1 MAQTLGNMGLEKFA
15 SSGQTNGSIFW
26 GEEGGVKSNMCR
38 LMYIENK
45 SSGNGL
51 DGPARIGWVTFS
63 KSKRSYHYNG
73 RTLKR
78 VGDGYK
84 YNCID
89 EESGDEIWISGPKV
103 KGGDKLYGGLV
114 EIDEDA
120 REEYW
125 INIRK
130 QPGRKSE
137 KSYRG

>member
-1 MAQTLGNMGLEKFA
+1 LKR
-15 SSGQTNGSIFW
+15 I
-26 GEEGGVKSNMCR
+26 
-38 LMYIENK
+38 MYIENK
-45 SSGNGL
+45 SAGTGL
-51 DGPARIGWVTFS
+51 AGPARIGWVTFS
-63 KSKRSYHYNG
+63 KSKRSFYYNG

-89 EESGDEIWISGPKV
+89 EESGERYWISGPKV
-103 KGGDKLYGGLV
+103 RGGDTMYGGVV

-125 INIRK
+125 VGIRNLPSLK
-130 QPGRKSE
+130 GE